1 MDEAS
6 EEGGFAD
13 AGGTEDDDFSFEGL
27 RGRWRHFVVVV
38 VFCGVV
44 VLWPCVVPR
53 RRRSSSSSSKGKGKG
68 KEKERKEKRKQSKT
82 VVIERRAAVGSDGGD
97 IINYCTA
104 LLYCK

>member
-44 VLWPCVVPR
+44 VLWCCGPVLYHDAGGVVVVVA
-53 RRRSSSSSSKGKGKG
+53 KA
-68 KEKERKEKRKQSKT
+68 KEKERKERKRKGKKRKEET
-82 VVIERRAAVGSDGGD
+82 VKDSGD
-97 IINYCTA
+97 
-104 LLYCK
+104 